1 MRIDGLFRRKAS
13 TSINEYVVVRK
24 AEIKNVMSIVLAPVH
39 MRLNV
44 DEEFTNRSIGL
55 IGRKSV
61 WVKMILGG
69 EKRGEERKDS
79 TVFHHL
85 LQRSVIAIVLWFRTH
100 VVCSRLNGDT
110 EGVDSSGRTRMRKNW
125 KKKK

>member
-61 WVKMILGG
+61 WVKIILGD
-69 EKRGEERKDS
+69 EKGRGTQGLNSVPSFAS
-79 TVFHHL
+79 TVCDSNCFMVSDTCGLFKAQWRHR
-85 LQRSVIAIVLWFRTH
+85 RSRF
-100 VVCSRLNGDT
+100 
-110 EGVDSSGRTRMRKNW
+110 
-125 KKKK
+125 